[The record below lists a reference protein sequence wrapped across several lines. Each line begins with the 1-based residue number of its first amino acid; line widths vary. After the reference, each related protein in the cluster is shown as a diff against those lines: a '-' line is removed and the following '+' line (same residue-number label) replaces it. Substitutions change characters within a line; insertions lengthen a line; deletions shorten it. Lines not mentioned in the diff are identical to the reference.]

1 MKVHHVRDEHEEVG
15 KDLGLGFEVC
25 RLRFFG

>member
-1 MKVHHVRDEHEEVG
+1 MKVHHVRDEHDEVG

-25 RLRFFG
+25 RLGFFS